1 MCIHIIESLY
11 YTPENIENQLYFNK
25 ICISRKKIKER
36 RKGSEKISDG
46 SDGLY
51 GISWEGRQVNSGFLF
66 RRPSEWWFNH
76 LNSKTLDFPGS

>member
-46 SDGLY
+46 SDGL
-51 GISWEGRQVNSGFLF
+51 
-66 RRPSEWWFNH
+66 
-76 LNSKTLDFPGS
+76 